1 MKKVRLA
8 TQAELGPTQRSAI
21 LRKDFIFDRLVE
33 VIRTVWV
40 RILCCA

>member
-8 TQAELGPTQRSAI
+8 TQAEFGPTQRPAI

-33 VIRTVWV
+33 VICTVCV
-40 RILCCA
+40 GILCCA